1 MFDNNGVR
9 KFACYTCGTYKYKD
23 AQCVN
28 CSKPPKRICNNCSQE
43 VSKHNEMICRL
54 ASAKRNAE
62 FLQPPA
68 NYFIK
73 DKN

>member
-28 CSKPPKRICNNCSQE
+28 CSKPPKIICNNCSQE
-43 VSKHNEMICRL
+43 VSNHSEIICTL
-54 ASAKRNAE
+54 ASAKRDGEYLHSLTNC
-62 FLQPPA
+62 
-68 NYFIK
+68 FIE